1 MVVDLCSFLA
11 LKGSWGCLENEEAS
25 FLECWGLCFLLCP
38 PPPRMHR
45 ASLCCFCFHVIIW
58 ITKER
63 RKMDLSPFISWH
75 QGQARTCFSGCDS
88 FAQAQAHKVKFDS
101 TPVGQMAFFGYIL
114 PSSFPVSLHSFLPS
128 TNIPEHSCNT
138 KAQSSAG

>member
-11 LKGSWGCLENEEAS
+11 LKGSRGCLENEEAS

-101 TPVGQMAFFGYIL
+101 TPVGQMAFFGYI
-114 PSSFPVSLHSFLPS
+114 
-128 TNIPEHSCNT
+128 
-138 KAQSSAG
+138 SATRLTS